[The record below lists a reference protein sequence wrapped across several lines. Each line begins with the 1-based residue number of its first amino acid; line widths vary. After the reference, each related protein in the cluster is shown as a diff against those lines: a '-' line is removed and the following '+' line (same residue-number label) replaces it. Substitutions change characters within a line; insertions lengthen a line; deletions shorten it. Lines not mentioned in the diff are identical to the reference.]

1 MRGAYRAPYARKPVR
16 RRVAHGSARQRR
28 QREVTQVVTLSAPNA
43 QDCVA
48 LAEIEL
54 CGELMIAASTAR
66 EERLSPDRIDEVL
79 NVRDDGGDA
88 DGAGDA
94 DHVRDVDGVRDA
106 DHVRDVDGVRDADHV
121 GDVTGGVLGVRG
133 AEAWTTVP
141 RQAARRG

>member
-1 MRGAYRAPYARKPVR
+1 M
-16 RRVAHGSARQRR
+16 
-28 QREVTQVVTLSAPNA
+28 VTLSAPNA

-79 NVRDDGGDA
+79 NVGGEA
-88 DGAGDA
+88 PGAGA
-94 DHVRDVDGVRDA
+94 GAVEGAGAGEEAGAVDVGLA
-106 DHVRDVDGVRDADHV
+106 YG
-121 GDVTGGVLGVRG
+121 G

-141 RQAARRG
+141 RQAAHRR